1 MRVLSIPLTKIQEI
15 VLILSLYQDI
25 NSSVMLQYILG
36 IPVVLVVP
44 VLLAHHD
51 HPNKTKFI
59 RLVVHQKKIML

>member
-1 MRVLSIPLTKIQEI
+1 
-15 VLILSLYQDI
+15 
-25 NSSVMLQYILG
+25 MLQYILG

-59 RLVVHQKKIML
+59 RLVVHQKKNYAMKLLPI